1 MPSFSLA
8 DYSSTLK
15 REASC
20 STETIV
26 TTNKFHS
33 IVCKVTQNFIFTA
46 VTESNCTSNC
56 TRCLSGYEI
65 QYLNSTCN
73 PTLCLYGYEI
83 QY

>member
-1 MPSFSLA
+1 VPSFSLV

-15 REASC
+15 REGSC

-26 TTNKFHS
+26 TTNKFYS

-56 TRCLSGYEI
+56 TRCFNEYEI
-65 QYLNSTCN
+65 QYLNSTFN
-73 PTLCLYGYEI
+73 HTLCLYGYEI